1 MFKSTIRVD
10 AWPTDLPGMGS
21 VAPRRVRLAVRPRPP
36 LEGHWRRDRRLWAA
50 IALLLVI
57 GGLIAS
63 LLGARVL
70 SADASA
76 KAASASRSSA
86 DQVAGSLKLG
96 IQREQ
101 DLVVN
106 AAAYMA
112 ANPESSQAQ
121 FLNWST
127 SVDALQRY
135 PELQGLGFVKIVPAS
150 ELGAFSAHAGP
161 AFKVVPAG
169 RRPYYC
175 FGVVGQNRLALNAPI
190 GQDYCASGATTLA
203 SRDSG
208 KGSYYPVAI
217 RPGTTWLAVETPVYR
232 GGDVP
237 DTLQARR
244 TTFIG
249 WLGEAIDPSVLLR
262 GALQGRS
269 HEAVSLTYLPGAPDV
284 AFTSGHAPSG
294 ASRSTIDLNGGWT
307 VTVRSLLPAAGVFAD
322 PTARTVLI
330 CGGAL
335 SLLLGIL
342 LFVLATGRVRA
353 LQMVD
358 EKTRQLGY
366 QALHDSLT
374 GLPNRALVL
383 DRAEQLLARNRRQPD
398 RVVAALFIDIDGF
411 KHVNDA
417 YGHAVGDHVLREI
430 GRRLQGILREQDT
443 VGRLGGDEFI
453 ILLESTAVEALPAS
467 FAKRIVEQLAEPIP
481 LPDERSVMISASVGI
496 AVGQRSTPDELIRDA
511 DLALYDAKAL
521 GKDRYSFFE
530 EGMQVAA
537 NDRLALEADLND
549 ALLHNQFFLLYQP
562 TFDLD
567 TQAVL
572 GVEALIRWQHPRRG
586 VIPPAA
592 FIPTAEKTG
601 LISAIGRW
609 VLSEACRQL
618 AVWQQAGET
627 IGVSVNVSAYQ
638 LDRDGLANDVEQA
651 IRESGID
658 PGSLT
663 LEITESALMHDV
675 RAAARR
681 LIELKALGVRLAID
695 DFGTGYSSL
704 SYLRQF
710 PVDALKIDRSF
721 ISNLA
726 TSSESVAIIH
736 TLVQLGKTLRLDV
749 LAEGIED
756 DAQLRHLQREQCDQ
770 GQGFIFARPLD
781 ARATLEFLESAREP
795 SPPARA
801 ISFTHRPLA
810 PARLSLS

>member
-1 MFKSTIRVD
+1 MFKSTILGFRR
-10 AWPTDLPGMGS
+10 PSDLRGMRS
-21 VAPRRVRLAVRPRPP
+21 VAPRARFAVQPRPP

-50 IALLLVI
+50 IATLLVV
-57 GGLIAS
+57 GGIVAS
-63 LLGARVL
+63 LVGARVL
-70 SADASA
+70 AANASA
-76 KAASASRSSA
+76 KAASVSRSSA
-86 DQVAGSLKLG
+86 DQVAGSLKLA

-101 DLVVN
+101 DLVVS
-106 AAAYMA
+106 AAAFMA
-112 ANPESSQAQ
+112 ANPESTQAQ
-121 FLNWST
+121 FLNWSE

-135 PELQGLGFVKIVPAS
+135 PELQGLGFVKVIPAS
-150 ELGAFSAHAGP
+150 ELGAFAAHAGA

-169 RRPYYC
+169 RRPFYC

-208 KGSYYPVAI
+208 QGSYYPVAVM
-217 RPGTTWLAVETPVYR
+217 PGATWLAIETPVYR

-237 DTLQARR
+237 GTLQARR
-244 TTFIG
+244 TSFLG

-269 HEAVSLTYLPGAPDV
+269 DESVSLTYLPGAPDV
-284 AFTSGHAPSG
+284 VFTSGHAPSG
-294 ASRSTIDLNGGWT
+294 ASRSTIDLEGGWT
-307 VTVRSLLPAAGVFAD
+307 VSVSSLLPAAGVLAD
-322 PTARTVLI
+322 MTARTVLI

-335 SLLLGIL
+335 SLLLGVL

-417 YGHAVGDHVLREI
+417 YGHAVGDLVLREV
-430 GRRLQGILREQDT
+430 GRRLKEILREQDT

-453 ILLESTAVEALPAS
+453 VLLEATTAEALPGS
-467 FAKRIVEQLAEPIP
+467 FAKRIVEQLAEPIT

-496 AVGQRSTPDELIRDA
+496 AVGQRNSPDELIRDA

-530 EGMQVAA
+530 EGMHAA
-537 NDRLALEADLND
+537 ASDRLALEAELND
-549 ALLHNQFFLLYQP
+549 ALLHNEFFLLYQP
-562 TFDLD
+562 TFDLES
-567 TQAVL
+567 QAVL

-586 VIPPAA
+586 VIPPVE

-609 VLSEACRQL
+609 VLCEACRQL
-618 AVWQQAGET
+618 AVWQKAGET

-638 LDRDGLANDVEQA
+638 LDRDGLANDVQQA
-651 IRESGID
+651 IQESAID

-681 LIELKALGVRLAID
+681 LSELKALGVRLAID

-704 SYLRQF
+704 AYLRQF

-726 TSSESVAIIH
+726 TSSESLAIIH

-781 ARATLEFLESAREP
+781 AHATLEFLESAREP
-795 SPPARA
+795 TEPARS
-801 ISFTHRPLA
+801 ISFTDRPLT
-810 PARLSLS
+810 PARVSLS